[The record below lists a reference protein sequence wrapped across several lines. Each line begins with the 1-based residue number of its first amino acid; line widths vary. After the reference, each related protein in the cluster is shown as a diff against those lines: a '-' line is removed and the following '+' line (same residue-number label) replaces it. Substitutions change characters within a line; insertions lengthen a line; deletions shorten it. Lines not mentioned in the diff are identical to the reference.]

1 MVMKKSVGSIR
12 GIGDFLFHSINYL
25 IYGLF
30 AIICIYP
37 FYYIFL
43 YSISST
49 KEAARGMI
57 YLLPKGPTIQN
68 YYTILRNPGIA
79 NAAMVSL
86 ARTVLGTLI
95 TVLCCALFGYIMTK
109 RELPFRKIIYRYV
122 VMTMYLN
129 AGLIPTYILMKK
141 IGLMNRFWIY
151 VIPTAVSAYFL
162 ILIKTYIEQI
172 PASLEESAMVDG
184 ANYFTVF
191 ARIIFPICTPIIATV
206 AVFTAVSQW
215 NTFADNLIYVSNPK
229 LQTLQIIL
237 YKVLVNVKEATQSI
251 RTQDL
256 ARNRFLVQPTPTTVR
271 MTITM
276 IATLPIIFVYPFL
289 QRYFVKGIMMGA
301 IKG

>member
-1 MVMKKSVGSIR
+1 
-12 GIGDFLFHSINYL
+12 
-25 IYGLF
+25 
-30 AIICIYP
+30 
-37 FYYIFL
+37 
-43 YSISST
+43 
-49 KEAARGMI
+49 
-57 YLLPKGPTIQN
+57 
-68 YYTILRNPGIA
+68 
-79 NAAMVSL
+79 
-86 ARTVLGTLI
+86 
-95 TVLCCALFGYIMTK
+95 
-109 RELPFRKIIYRYV
+109 
-122 VMTMYLN
+122 
-129 AGLIPTYILMKK
+129 
-141 IGLMNRFWIY
+141 LMNRFWIY

-162 ILIKTYIEQI
+162 IIIKTYIEQI

-276 IATLPIIFVYPFL
+276 IATLPIVFVYPFL